1 MIRKYLTFFVL
12 LSFATISSAAPYKGW
27 GYVAE
32 RLRQDGVPP
41 QALKAAFQSKQM
53 PIRPFVPFGLHP
65 KESHAMYRNFMDP
78 EKITLARSFL
88 KQHSREY
95 TEAEKKFGVA
105 REVINAILLVETQFG
120 KIVGTHRVL
129 ERLARG
135 ASVAEEWN
143 VKKNLTRLLKEG
155 EKTNLNEVRARAKK
169 VEQIF
174 LPELRALFQIGA
186 RERINILQ
194 IRGSS
199 AGAFGW
205 PQFMPMAYLRFGVD
219 GNRDGRVSL
228 FDPADAIFS
237 VAHYLSN
244 NGWRNNASH
253 REHLDVIWTYNKSTP
268 YGETVLG
275 LANKTAQF

>member
-1 MIRKYLTFFVL
+1 MIRKYLTTFVL
-12 LSFATISSAAPYKGW
+12 LSFSTISNAAPYKGW

-32 RLRQDGVPP
+32 KLRQDGVSP
-41 QALKAAFQSKQM
+41 QDLKAAFENKQM
-53 PIRPFVPFGLHP
+53 PFRPFVPFGLRP
-65 KESHAMYRNFMDP
+65 KESPAMYRNFMGP

-88 KQHSREY
+88 KQHAKAY
-95 TEAEKKFGVA
+95 TEAEKKFDVDRG
-105 REVINAILLVETQFG
+105 VINAILLVETQFG
-120 KIVGTHRVL
+120 KIVGTNRVL

-155 EKTNLNEVRARAKK
+155 EKTDMTEVRARAKK

-174 LPELRALFQIGA
+174 LPELKALFQIGK
-186 RERINILQ
+186 RDRINILQ
-194 IRGSS
+194 IKGSS

-205 PQFMPMAYLRFGVD
+205 PQFMPIAYLRFGVD
-219 GNRDGRVSL
+219 GDRDGRISL
-228 FDPADAIFS
+228 FEPEDAIFS
-237 VAHYLSN
+237 VARYLSY

-268 YGETVLG
+268 YGETVLD